1 MLIFAQSAKSLKGY
15 LSQCSV
21 KEQVLMMFM
30 RMILGFMLHRGR
42 MSCSSAAGSIC
53 SKRSTVAKSR
63 AFYLGAGGEELTSTS
78 HLFPRSWRRSQNAE
92 CSCS

>member
-15 LSQCSV
+15 LSQCGV
-21 KEQVLMMFM
+21 KEQFLMMFM
-30 RMILGFMLHRGR
+30 RMILGFVLHRGR

-53 SKRSTVAKSR
+53 SEAVHRGEVTRFLSR
-63 AFYLGAGGEELTSTS
+63 AGGEELTSTS